1 MTKRDRDE
9 RAGNGLVPL
18 DRLTAE
24 QVIELALKAIALRR
38 TGHSWGQIAGQ
49 LGRPMLEVEALAKRG
64 YEHFLGQQD
73 ADTIRAEVE
82 DRLDAVLRQA
92 NIDLAGAETVAERN
106 ALYRTILATEA
117 QRSRLLGLNLK
128 GTGGEGD
135 E

>member
-1 MTKRDRDE
+1 MGKRDRDE
-9 RAGNGLVPL
+9 GAGGDLVPL
-18 DRLTAE
+18 DRLDPE
-24 QVIELALKAIALRR
+24 RIIELALKAIALRR

-49 LGRPMLEVEALAKRG
+49 LGRPLLEVETLAKRG

-73 ADTIRAEVE
+73 ADTLRAEVE

-92 NIDLAGAETVAERN
+92 NIDLSGAETVAERN

-117 QRSRLLGLNLK
+117 QRARLLGLNLK
-128 GTGGEGD
+128 GAGGDGD